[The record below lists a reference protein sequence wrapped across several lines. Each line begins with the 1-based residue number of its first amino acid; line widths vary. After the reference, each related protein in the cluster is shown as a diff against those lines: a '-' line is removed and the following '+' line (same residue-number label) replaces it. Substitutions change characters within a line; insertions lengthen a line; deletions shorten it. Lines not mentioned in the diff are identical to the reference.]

1 MKPLSLI
8 LSIIIIIASVILCQ
22 RIISNSI
29 ANQKNKND
37 YAELNHVKYGFLSIS
52 EWKTKITPIIE
63 DEINKLHLSKA
74 KEKLLRKHVE
84 VLLNTLIDKVDKKIR
99 EANAGTLKGW
109 TAQSFINTF
118 INLEDIKKGIPEYA
132 DAVIHAIKKPST
144 ERQIKGI
151 LNEQLKEYAE
161 TTFDVQDTSAL
172 SSILRRTASENIG
185 SARIKI
191 DRDIS
196 ILKDLVAWET
206 ILLITLA
213 VILFAMSAF
222 SKQPLHPS
230 QYILLVLSLI
240 VLLITGVSTPIIDME
255 ATIPQL
261 SLELMGHSI
270 HFENQVLYFQ
280 SKSILDVFWIMV
292 THKTMQMKFV
302 GVLLVTFSILFPLL
316 KITSSLGYYYNYHNA
331 KENPVIKFF
340 VIHSGKWSMADVMVV
355 AIFMAYTGFNGIITS
370 QFGKLKAASQEVVLL
385 TTNATSLQP
394 GFYLF
399 LTYTLL
405 ALFLSGILTRKPRA

>member
-1 MKPLSLI
+1 M
-8 LSIIIIIASVILCQ
+8 
-22 RIISNSI
+22 
-29 ANQKNKND
+29 
-37 YAELNHVKYGFLSIS
+37 
-52 EWKTKITPIIE
+52 E

-74 KEKLLRKHVE
+74 KEKILRKHIE

-99 EANAGTLKGW
+99 EGNAGTLKGW

-118 INLEDIKKGIPEYA
+118 IKLEDIKKGIPEYA
-132 DAVIHAIKKPST
+132 DAVIHEIKKPAT
-144 ERQIKGI
+144 ERQIKGV
-151 LNEQLKEYAE
+151 LNEQLKQYSEK
-161 TTFDVQDTSAL
+161 TFDVQDTSKL
-172 SSILRRTASENIG
+172 SGILRRTDSQNIK

-196 ILKDLVAWET
+196 IMKELVAKEA

-213 VILFAMSAF
+213 VFLFAMSGF

-230 QYILLVLSLI
+230 RYIILVLSLI
-240 VLLITGVSTPIIDME
+240 VLLIAGVSTPIIDME

-331 KENPVIKFF
+331 KENPVIQFF
-340 VIHSGKWSMADVMVV
+340 VFHSGKWSMADVMVV
-355 AIFMAYTGFNGIITS
+355 AIFMAYIGFNGIITS

-405 ALFLSGILTRKPRA
+405 ALFLSGFLTRKPRT